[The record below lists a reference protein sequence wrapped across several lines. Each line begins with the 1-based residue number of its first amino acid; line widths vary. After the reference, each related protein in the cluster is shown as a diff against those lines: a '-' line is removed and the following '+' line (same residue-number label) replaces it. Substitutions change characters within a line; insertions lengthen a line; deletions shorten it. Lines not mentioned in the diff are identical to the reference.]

1 MQIVLNGASHEIEPS
16 VTLAQLLNKLD
27 LAPIRVAVELNE
39 ELVPRKDFDRTSLSP
54 GDRLEVVTFVGGG

>member
-1 MQIVLNGASHEIEPS
+1 VQIIVNGTSHELEPLAT
-16 VTLAQLLNKLD
+16 VAQLLKKLD

-39 ELVPRKDFDRTSLSP
+39 ELVPRRDFDRTSLSP